1 MQKETLMSVAV
12 HRLSPLGKSS
22 PEAFHRTWRQ
32 RMSSNDGTLIRHTRV
47 GLLVTFAL
55 MGMAGCGNHDEP
67 GSQPGQGQSPNVKI
81 AQPLSQEVTEWDEY
95 TGRIEAV
102 NSVDVRARVSGYLD
116 KVNFKAG
123 DRVHKGD
130 LLFLIDPKPFTAQL
144 NFAEAELERAKSR
157 HELAK
162 NDLSRA
168 ERLFRAKAISE
179 EEHDA
184 RSKGLRETVAA
195 VQSAQANVYT
205 ARLNLEFTQV
215 RSPIDGRIGRELI
228 TAGNLVNGGG
238 GDATLLTFIVS
249 TDPVYVYVDADERS
263 VLKYRRQAK
272 KGSRGSLGDEQTPVE
287 LAVADEVNFPHQG
300 HLDYISPRE
309 DAATGTLTLRGV
321 FANSDELLSPGFFA
335 RMRVRQSAPY
345 PAILLPDRAIGTDQA
360 QRFVWVVNQ
369 QNQVEYRKVELG
381 AHIGQS
387 RVITEGLKP
396 EEWAVIEGLQKLKPG
411 IKVNPERISLTKRDG
426 EK

>member
-1 MQKETLMSVAV
+1 MKKQTHPPAAIHRFNLPEKSMQLT
-12 HRLSPLGKSS
+12 
-22 PEAFHRTWRQ
+22 
-32 RMSSNDGTLIRHTRV
+32 RM
-47 GLLVTFAL
+47 GLLAVAL
-55 MGMAGCGNHDEP
+55 AALTGCGNHDDAAP
-67 GSQPGQGQSPNVKI
+67 KQGPLPNVKV

-102 NSVDVRARVSGYLD
+102 NSVDVRARVSGYLE

-123 DRVHKGD
+123 DKVHKGD
-130 LLFLIDPKPFTAQL
+130 LLFVIDPKPFTAQL
-144 NFAEAELERAKSR
+144 NYAEAELERAKSR

-162 NDLSRA
+162 NDLARS

-184 RSKGLRETVAA
+184 RSKGLREAVAA

-263 VLKYRRQAK
+263 ALKYRRQAQQE
-272 KGSRGSLGDEQTPVE
+272 GRGSLEDEKTPVQ

-300 HLDYISPRE
+300 YLDYVSPRE
-309 DAATGTLTLRGV
+309 DTATGTVTLRGV
-321 FANSDELLSPGFFA
+321 FPNQDELLSPGFFA
-335 RMRVRQSAPY
+335 RMRVRGSAPY
-345 PAILLPDRAIGTDQA
+345 LAILVPDRAIGTDQA

-369 QNQVEYRKVELG
+369 DNQVEYRKVELG

-387 RVITEGLKP
+387 RVITQGLKP
-396 EEWAVIEGLQKLKPG
+396 EEWTVIEGIQRIKPG
-411 IKVNPERISLTKRDG
+411 AKVNPERISLTGPDG
-426 EK
+426 AK